1 MRTPIERFV
10 DNEFSATG
18 PDPGAE
24 AYVKVPVNHWAGVND
39 KLGRQRENNRALTK
53 QVAEWKA
60 RAMETI
66 MNQHREIS
74 ELKIELGNVVSQ
86 LQAQAGRIKA
96 LEELT
101 DLWATKMNETLLA
114 PPDLIAEGAQDFRDL
129 PEPVGEWPEVEAEGL
144 PKWMNGGRT
153 EYAVTGTASG
163 LTRAQAE
170 RYAAFINWGV
180 KCLRVNPDDQ
190 YYMYKILRGGVK

>member
-129 PEPVGEWPEVEAEGL
+129 PDPAQEWPEVEVISHGGCECCDCTLQGR
-144 PKWMNGGRT
+144 GGRK
-153 EYAVTGTASG
+153 

-190 YYMYKILRGGVK
+190 SYMYKILRGEVK